1 MIVNVAQLER
11 SKNKYYILS
20 YMYIYIYIYIDVSY
34 RIIKRMQQ

>member
-11 SKNKYYILS
+11 SKNKYYILT
-20 YMYIYIYIYIDVSY
+20 YMYIYIYIDVSY